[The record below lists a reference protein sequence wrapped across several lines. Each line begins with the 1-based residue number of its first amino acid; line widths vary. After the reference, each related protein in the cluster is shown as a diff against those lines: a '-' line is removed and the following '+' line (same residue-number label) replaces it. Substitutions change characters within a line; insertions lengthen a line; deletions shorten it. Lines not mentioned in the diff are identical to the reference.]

1 MMTEEIPKPFGVSDA
16 QGFYAV
22 HSSNTLALETARNV
36 VAALPDQLEYMA
48 LSGYLIGFDGPEDAL
63 SKMFD
68 WELFDR
74 GVNLK
79 YHLLI
84 GIDPQLS
91 MVKTHDLIFS
101 DARRAVEEGYQHAR
115 DSRGTYW
122 HHGPLKT
129 VTLDQSDMDFK
140 LTSWDRQQNLQLF
153 VPGSFLHSLVFSA
166 VPLWEKPGI
175 SKDWKGQGVTPF
187 EYLQQ
192 FVFQFHREEPVQ
204 RKISISR
211 VTGDEAERYII
222 D

>member
-1 MMTEEIPKPFGVSDA
+1 MEELPKPFGIPDA
-16 QGFYAV
+16 HGFYSV
-22 HSSNTLALETARNV
+22 HNSNSLALETARNV
-36 VAALPDQLEYMA
+36 VAALPDQLEYIA
-48 LSGYLIGFDGPEDAL
+48 LSGYFIGFDGPEDAL

-115 DSRGTYW
+115 DSRGRYW

-153 VPGSFLHSLVFSA
+153 VVGSFFHSLFFSA
-166 VPLWEKPGI
+166 VPLWEKSGLVKNW
-175 SKDWKGQGVTPF
+175 KDYAVTPF

-192 FVFQFHREEPVQ
+192 FVFQFHREKPVQ
-204 RKISISR
+204 RKFSISR
-211 VTGDEAERYII
+211 VTGDEAERFII